1 MKAKHFFI
9 IILLLTICSSLL
21 SQNNNSDLSANYK
34 QSKNLIDRFNKL
46 RTLENLQ
53 NIEYDSVLVNVG
65 KILLTDKTFKN
76 STGVYDEDSV
86 RLLFYTSGI
95 IDYQYEIQEMSNKDT
110 ATVLKDFLLA
120 DKHNY
125 IRAGYYKYGN
135 KHILLKTKSYLKF
148 DHGVGTCHSETNIDF
163 FQNPI
168 SIPVYTDSIFG
179 YFKILEP
186 NEYYCQF
193 YYRIPLSTDNI
204 DFIEKKKIQTI
215 HDNPKYL
222 FNLTEIETDKQ
233 HINPSID
240 SYSVKENKT
249 QTVDDVSNN
258 KNYDFVTRAIGSEIG
273 MFMIISNK
281 NNERV
286 VVVK

>member
-1 MKAKHFFI
+1 MKAKYSFI

-46 RTLENLQ
+46 RALENLQ

-76 STGVYDEDSV
+76 SMGVYDEDSV
-86 RLLFYTSGI
+86 RLLFYTNGI

-110 ATVLKDFLLA
+110 ATVFKDFLLT

-125 IRAGYYKYGN
+125 IRAGYYKHGN
-135 KHILLKTKSYLKF
+135 EHILLKTKSYLKL
-148 DHGVGTCHSETNIDF
+148 DHWLVSFHSDVMDAKKPNTEAK
-163 FQNPI
+163 
-168 SIPVYTDSIFG
+168 VYTDSILG
-179 YFKILEP
+179 QFKILEP

-204 DFIEKKKIQTI
+204 DFIEKKKIQKI

-240 SYSVKENKT
+240 SYSVKGNKT
-249 QTVDDVSNN
+249 QTVDAVSNN
-258 KNYDFVTRAIGSEIG
+258 KNCDFITRAIGAETG

-281 NNERV
+281 DNERV